1 MVFDFCGTKLNLN
14 SPQIMGVLNITP
26 DSFSD
31 GGQFNHLDQALEQ
44 AEAMVTAG
52 ASIIDV
58 GGESTRPG
66 AVKVGEQEELAR
78 VLPVIEKLRQCSDI
92 IISIDTSKPAVMRQ
106 AVAAGASLIN
116 DINALHSD
124 GALELVAELGVPVCL
139 MHMQNKPETMQN
151 KPDYDDVVEEVSAF
165 FSERLS
171 ACENA
176 GISTD
181 KIILD
186 PGFGFGKT
194 LQHNLLLLKNLASFK
209 KFNVPILAGLS
220 RKSMFA
226 DIVNKPVDKRLY
238 ASLSGALIAVTNGA
252 AIVRVHDV
260 EQTADM
266 LKVYNAVR
274 QVNSSC

>member
-31 GGQFNHLDQALEQ
+31 GGQFNHLDKALQQAQ
-44 AEAMVTAG
+44 AMIAAG
-52 ASIIDV
+52 SSIIDV

-66 AVKVGEQEELAR
+66 AVKVSEQDELAR

-92 IISIDTSKPAVMRQ
+92 IISIDTSKPEVMRQ
-106 AVAAGASLIN
+106 AVAAGTNLIN
-116 DINALHSD
+116 DINALRSE
-124 GALELVAELGVPVCL
+124 GALELVAELSVPVCL
-139 MHMQNKPETMQN
+139 MHMQNKPETMQK
-151 KPDYDDVVEEVSAF
+151 KPDYDDVVEQVNAF
-165 FSERLS
+165 FLERLS
-171 ACENA
+171 ACKEA
-176 GISTD
+176 GIKAD
-181 KIILD
+181 RIILD

-209 KFNVPILAGLS
+209 KFNLPILAGLS

-226 DIVNKPVDKRLY
+226 EIVNKPVDQRLY
-238 ASLSGALIAVTNGA
+238 ASLSAALIAVSNGA

-274 QVNSSC
+274 QVNSRC

>member
-1 MVFDFCGTKLNLN
+1 
-14 SPQIMGVLNITP
+14 MGVLNITP

-31 GGQFNHLDQALEQ
+31 GGQFNHLDKALQQAQ
-44 AEAMVTAG
+44 AMIAAG

-66 AVKVGEQEELAR
+66 AVKVSEQDELAR

-92 IISIDTSKPAVMRQ
+92 IISIDTSKPEVMRQ
-106 AVAAGASLIN
+106 AVAAGANLIN
-116 DINALHSD
+116 DINALRSE
-124 GALELVAELGVPVCL
+124 GALELVAELSVPVCL
-139 MHMQNKPETMQN
+139 MHMQNKPETMQK
-151 KPDYDDVVEEVSAF
+151 KPDYDDVVEEVNAF
-165 FSERLS
+165 FLERLS
-171 ACENA
+171 ACKEA
-176 GISTD
+176 GIKAD
-181 KIILD
+181 RIILD

-209 KFNVPILAGLS
+209 KFNLPILAGLS

-226 DIVNKPVDKRLY
+226 EIVNKPVDQRLY
-238 ASLSGALIAVTNGA
+238 ASLSAALIAVSNGA

-274 QVNSSC
+274 QVNSRC

>member
-92 IISIDTSKPAVMRQ
+92 IISIDTSKPVVMRQ
-106 AVAAGASLIN
+106 AVAAGANFIN

-238 ASLSGALIAVTNGA
+238 ASLSGALIAITNGA